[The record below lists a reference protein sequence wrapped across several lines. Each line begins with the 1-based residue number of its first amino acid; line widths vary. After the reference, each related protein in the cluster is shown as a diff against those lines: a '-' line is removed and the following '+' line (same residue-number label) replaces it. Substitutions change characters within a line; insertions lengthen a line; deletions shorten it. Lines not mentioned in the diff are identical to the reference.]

1 MIYQAIKSRLF
12 ALIKAPTEPP
22 DPPAGS
28 QGSIQT
34 FRASPNFLKMQLIV
48 WGLGFAGAILGE
60 IIFLSVELFV
70 ADGDDRTGYFVLAAA
85 LLVLTVVGTVF
96 KFFLIRIDYDMRYYV
111 VTDRSLRIRE
121 GALLIHESTFTFANI
136 QNLKVTQGPLERLL
150 GLSNLIVETAGG
162 ASSSGDGHGNN
173 PFGAAHEGNLRG
185 ITNAREVRDQM
196 LVLLKRYRDTGLG
209 DPEDRGKAVPQTL
222 GGGTGGFTAA
232 EVERLGEVLEE
243 VRHLG
248 RALR

>member
-1 MIYQAIKSRLF
+1 MIYERIKDRLF
-12 ALIKAPTEPP
+12 LLIKAPTHPP
-22 DPPAGS
+22 DAPAGS

-34 FRASPNFLKMQLIV
+34 FRAAPNFLKLQLLV
-48 WGLGFAGAILGE
+48 WGMGFAGAIVGE
-60 IIFLSVELFV
+60 LIFLGVELFV
-70 ADGDDRTGYFVLAAA
+70 THGDRDRTGELALAA
-85 LLVLTVVGTVF
+85 LLLVITVVGAII

-121 GALLIHESTFTFANI
+121 GAILITESTYTFANI

-162 ASSSGDGHGNN
+162 ASSSSGEGHGKS
-173 PFGAAHEGNLRG
+173 ASHEGNLRG

-196 LVLLKRYRDTGLG
+196 LVLLRKYRDAGLG
-209 DPEDRGKAVPQTL
+209 DPEDRDKAVPHTAL
-222 GGGTGGFTAA
+222 AGFSPLAMQ
-232 EVERLGEVLEE
+232 RLGEILEE
-243 VRHLG
+243 VCHLG

>member
-1 MIYQAIKSRLF
+1 MIYQAIKGRLF

-34 FRASPNFLKMQLIV
+34 FRAAPNFLKMQLIV

-60 IIFLSVELFV
+60 LIFIGVELFV
-70 ADGDDRTGYFVLAAA
+70 TRGDDDRTGMIALAVA
-85 LLVLTVVGTVF
+85 LLLITIVGTVI

-121 GALLIHESTFTFANI
+121 GALLINESTFTFANI
-136 QNLKVTQGPLERLL
+136 QNLKVMQGPLERLL

-162 ASSSGDGHGNN
+162 ASSSGDGHGKN

-196 LVLLKRYRDTGLG
+196 LVLRSPRPCRDSS
-209 DPEDRGKAVPQTL
+209 R
-222 GGGTGGFTAA
+222 
-232 EVERLGEVLEE
+232 
-243 VRHLG
+243 
-248 RALR
+248 